1 MEGEGEDQ
9 KLLGEGLLR
18 KSDTKWGGR
27 ARRQPKWLHETKT
40 VGQTAWRPQQ
50 PTSVMSHDDDDHD
63 V

>member
-27 ARRQPKWLHETKT
+27 ARK
-40 VGQTAWRPQQ
+40 
-50 PTSVMSHDDDDHD
+50 
-63 V
+63 